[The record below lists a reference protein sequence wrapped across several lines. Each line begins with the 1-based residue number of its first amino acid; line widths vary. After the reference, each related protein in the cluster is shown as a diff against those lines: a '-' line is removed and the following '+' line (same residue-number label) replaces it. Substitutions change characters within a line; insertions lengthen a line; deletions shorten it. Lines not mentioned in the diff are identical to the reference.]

1 MKMYKNI
8 KKKGLLIIFAPLNIY
23 GIDMINRFRKNSLKI
38 GVWESG
44 WNIFSKQFIEFL
56 SIKRFSK
63 ITFKKFNLKKILKKK
78 KDPIRTWTLSTEKN
92 KNQLTNG
99 LMLLIDHYFIILKK

>member
-1 MKMYKNI
+1 M
-8 KKKGLLIIFAPLNIY
+8 GEWL
-23 GIDMINRFRKNSLKI
+23 
-38 GVWESG
+38 
-44 WNIFSKQFIEFL
+44 NIFSKQFIEFL

-63 ITFKKFNLKKILKKK
+63 ITFKKFNLNKILKKK

-99 LMLLIDHYFIILKK
+99 LMLLIDHIL